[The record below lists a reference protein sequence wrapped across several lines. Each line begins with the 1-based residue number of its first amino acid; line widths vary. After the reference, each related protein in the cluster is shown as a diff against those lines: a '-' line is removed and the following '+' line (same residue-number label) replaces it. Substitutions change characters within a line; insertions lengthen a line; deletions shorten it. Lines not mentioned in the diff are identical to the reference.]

1 MFFIHHVISP
11 TSTHFNSLSYSPSLS
26 ISLFSL
32 SLSLSLSQ
40 LSLSFGLLSISI
52 YVSMYL
58 CIYLSLSHSLSPL
71 YIYLSIYLSLTLF
84 LSLSQT
90 LSIWK
95 PFSFLIITKVQL
107 RVERSKV
114 KYSRKKYSN
123 NSANRFPPIFSIRRV
138 KMIKHLYFIFIH

>member
-1 MFFIHHVISP
+1 MFFIYHVISP
-11 TSTHFNSLSYSPSLS
+11 TSTHFNSLSYSPSS
-26 ISLFSL
+26 
-32 SLSLSLSQ
+32 

-58 CIYLSLSHSLSPL
+58 CIYLSIYLSLSHSLSPL
-71 YIYLSIYLSLTLF
+71 SIYLSIYLSLTLF

-123 NSANRFPPIFSIRRV
+123 NSANRFPPKFSIRRV